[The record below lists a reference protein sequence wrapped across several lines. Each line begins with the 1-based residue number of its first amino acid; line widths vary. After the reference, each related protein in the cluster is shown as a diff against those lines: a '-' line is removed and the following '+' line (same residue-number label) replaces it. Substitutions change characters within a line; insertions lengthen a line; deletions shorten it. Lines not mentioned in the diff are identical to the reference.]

1 VDGVLGTHASGG
13 RVKTTHA
20 LRLALRRLTAPLGFR
35 VVRLRPDVYDR
46 DGLRSV
52 HAHAFLHDA
61 TFRRAYARGIQ
72 AAGADYGWHW
82 RVHVAVWAASSA
94 RTLPG
99 HFVECGVN
107 RGFMASAIMCA
118 LDWDALGKTF
128 YLLDTFAGLDERFV
142 SEAEKEAGMLESNR
156 QLLGRGFYVR
166 GVESV
171 RENFREWRNV
181 RIVVGA
187 IPETL
192 TQVDADAV
200 AFLHL
205 DMNCA
210 PPEVAAA
217 EHFWDRLVPGALVLM
232 DDYGYVG
239 SHEQRIALDAFAAR
253 RGVSVL
259 ALPTGQGL
267 IVKPR

>member
-1 VDGVLGTHASGG
+1 MHARFDL
-13 RVKTTHA
+13 RVA
-20 LRLALRRLTAPLGFR
+20 LRALTARFGFR
-35 VVRLRPDVYDR
+35 VVRVGSGIYDQ

-52 HAHAFLHDA
+52 HGHAFTEDP
-61 TFRRAYARGIQ
+61 TFARAYARGVA

-82 RVHVAVWAASSA
+82 RVHVGLWAASCASRLA
-94 RTLPG
+94 G
-99 HFVECGVN
+99 DFVECGVN
-107 RGFMASAIMCA
+107 RGFMASAIMAA

-128 YLLDTFAGLDERFV
+128 YLMDTFAGLDPRFV
-142 SEAEKEAGMLESNR
+142 SEAEKQAGRLAAGE
-156 QLLGRGFYVR
+156 QLLHDGFYVAD
-166 GVESV
+166 VDAV
-171 RENFREWRNV
+171 RANFAEWRNV
-181 RIVVGA
+181 RLVVGA

-192 TQVDADAV
+192 AEADASAV

-217 EHFWDRLVPGALVLM
+217 EHFWERLTPGAFVLM

-239 SHEQRIALDAFAAR
+239 SAEQRRALDAFAAR
-253 RGVSVL
+253 RGVPVL

-267 IVKPR
+267 IVKPPRS